1 MNNFETKIMRV
12 IGESGGAILVIALIS
27 GALTGLLKFF
37 LVNILKFFGVDYF
50 AEISEAHRW
59 IGQILIESRAV
70 LNADR
75 VCFYRTSNGKVYIE
89 DSENSNNGIK
99 IYSVINITKNKSISQ
114 LPENLERRH
123 LDWFLDI
130 QKTDDFLER
139 FTPDMPME
147 SPLRNIL
154 IKHGII
160 AYMAVKVKFYSD
172 LYGIIVYTWSDVS
185 LIPKN
190 LDMKHREYLEDIKN
204 AVLVETIFIIS
215 RSLRFYIHSFSQK
228 FKYFFSRKANV

>member
-1 MNNFETKIMRV
+1 
-12 IGESGGAILVIALIS
+12 
-27 GALTGLLKFF
+27 
-37 LVNILKFFGVDYF
+37 
-50 AEISEAHRW
+50 
-59 IGQILIESRAV
+59 
-70 LNADR
+70 
-75 VCFYRTSNGKVYIE
+75 
-89 DSENSNNGIK
+89 
-99 IYSVINITKNKSISQ
+99 
-114 LPENLERRH
+114 
-123 LDWFLDI
+123 
-130 QKTDDFLER
+130 
-139 FTPDMPME
+139 MPME

-215 RSLRFYIHSFSQK
+215 RSLRFYIHSFTQK
-228 FKYFFSRKANV
+228 FKNIFMRKVTV